1 VLICY
6 EGIFP
11 GLSRELVER
20 GADFLVNITNDAW
33 FGNTSAPHQHL
44 AMVTLRAVE
53 NRVPIVRAAN
63 TGISAIVDVDGR
75 IRWQT
80 DLFTATARADT
91 VSWVGVRTLYTRY
104 GDVFTALCG
113 LASVILIGYGIWS
126 RRGAES
132 R

>member
-1 VLICY
+1 
-6 EGIFP
+6 
-11 GLSRELVER
+11 
-20 GADFLVNITNDAW
+20 
-33 FGNTSAPHQHL
+33 
-44 AMVTLRAVE
+44 MVTLRAVE